1 MKNHK
6 VEKIKN
12 QECKE
17 WFLYKH
23 YAKRIPSISY
33 AFGLYKQSSL
43 IGVCS
48 FGRPMS
54 PSLTKGAF
62 NGFYQDSFLEL
73 NRLVINEGANKNAL
87 SFFVSQSLKQLPRPN
102 VIVSYADTSQNHHGY
117 IYQATNWIYTGL
129 SAKRPDYHI
138 KGLNLHSASITD
150 ILGRTDKKKGIK
162 QVTLLKEKYGD
173 DFYTKDRPRKHRYFY
188 LIGTKKD
195 RKEMIKN
202 LAYKIEPYP
211 KGNNKRYNSNYRP
224 SVQSVLALDLVT
236 VST

>member
-1 MKNHK
+1 METYK
-6 VEKIKN
+6 VQTIKN

-33 AFGLYKQSSL
+33 AFGLYKRSIL

-62 NGFYQDSFLEL
+62 NGLYQETFLEL
-73 NRLVINEGANKNAL
+73 NRLVINEGEKKNTL
-87 SFFVSQSLKQLPRPN
+87 SFFVAQSLKFLPKPH
-102 VIVSYADTSQNHHGY
+102 VVVSYADTSMGHHGY

-129 SAKRPDYHI
+129 SAKRPDYKI

-150 ILGRTDKKKGIK
+150 SLGRTDKKEGIK
-162 QVTLLKEKYGD
+162 QVELLREKYGD
-173 DFYTKDRPRKHRYFY
+173 DFYMEDRPRKHRYFY
-188 LIGTKKD
+188 FIGNKKQ
-195 RKEMIKN
+195 RKEMRSN

-211 KGNNKRYNSNYRP
+211 KGDNARYKSNYN
-224 SVQSVLALDLVT
+224 VATQGLLF
-236 VST
+236 